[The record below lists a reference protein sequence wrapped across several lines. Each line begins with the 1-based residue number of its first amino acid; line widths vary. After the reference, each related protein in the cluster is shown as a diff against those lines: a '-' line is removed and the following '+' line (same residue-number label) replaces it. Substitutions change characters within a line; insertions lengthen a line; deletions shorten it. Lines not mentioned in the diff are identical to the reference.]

1 MGLLQ
6 DIQVELL
13 SANSDIGPTL
23 LKLRYLA
30 AQLGSGLLEEW
41 VRYETEGYP
50 AEVPVPEYRI
60 ASVSY
65 SGTFTNGYQSLN
77 NVPIPSHLVEKHA
90 GKGWVQFEIRD
101 SIAVIDTIIK
111 SADGDKI
118 HSYGVSAGDLIL
130 LLQGKVYEGHSLI
143 SISSRFGGSPFAAI
157 HNVVRARIL
166 DLTMQLEK
174 TVPVSSLIEV
184 GGNSS
189 KVSAANTAH
198 TTMITQTI
206 VYGNQNNISAPQGI
220 IAFNVAKG
228 DTGSLTAW
236 LTGSGIPEDQAKELA
251 GFAESEQPESAEK
264 PFGTKV
270 GAWMLE
276 KLGQGA
282 AGVFEVGKDVA
293 KDVIIAGLKGYYGF
307 A

>member
-6 DIQVELL
+6 EIQTELL
-13 SANSDIGPTL
+13 STDSAIGPTL

-41 VRYETEGYP
+41 VKYETEGYP
-50 AEVPVPEYRI
+50 VDLPLPEYRM

-65 SGTFTNGYQSLN
+65 SGTFTNGYTTLN
-77 NVPIPSHLVEKHA
+77 NVPIPSHLVETHA

-101 SIAVIDTIIK
+101 SIAVIDSIIK

-118 HSYGVSAGDLIL
+118 HNFGVSAGNLIL

-143 SISSRFGGSPFAAI
+143 SISSQFGGSPFAAI
-157 HNVVRARIL
+157 HNIVRARIL
-166 DLTMQLEK
+166 DLTLQLEK

-184 GGNSS
+184 GMIGGQ
-189 KVSAANTAH
+189 VSPANTAH

-206 VYGNQNNISAPQGI
+206 VYGNQNNISAPQGVI
-220 IAFNVAKG
+220 TFNVIKG
-228 DTGSLTAW
+228 DTSSLTGW
-236 LTGSGIPEDQAKELA
+236 LTGSGIPEEEAKELA
-251 GFAESEQPESAEK
+251 ELAASEQPESPEK
-264 PFGTKV
+264 PFGAKV
-270 GAWMLE
+270 GTWILD
-276 KLGQGA
+276 KLSKGA
-282 AGVFEVGKDVA
+282 AGAFEVGKDVA
-293 KDVIIAGLKGYYGF
+293 KDVIIAGLKGYYGL